1 MQMERRIG
9 ASLGCLAFSVSV
21 VGGLIVGNPIDT
33 IVRRSL
39 VALFGFFVLGV
50 SVGWISG
57 RVIAERNEQLE
68 EELEARIAAGATE
81 SAERRDADRGTD
93 PSRGIGDEPS
103 AATRPAAEA

>member
-1 MQMERRIG
+1 MERRIG

-21 VGGLIVGNPIDT
+21 VSGLMVGNPIDT

-39 VALFGFFVLGV
+39 LALFGFFVLGV

-81 SAERRDADRGTD
+81 SAERRDADRGTE
-93 PSRGIGDEPS
+93 PSQGFGDEPT
-103 AATRPAAEA
+103 AATGAAAEA

>member
-21 VGGLIVGNPIDT
+21 FGGLMVGNPIET

-39 VALFGFFVLGV
+39 LALFGFFVLGV

-81 SAERRDADRGTD
+81 SAERVDADRSTE
-93 PSRGIGDEPS
+93 PSQEFGDEPS
-103 AATRPAAEA
+103 TATGAAAEA